1 MRTGTIVLGF
11 LILLSPPI
19 PGNAWSHG
27 GGGRG
32 GSAPRAAHYNPPNPP
47 HISQATQP
55 HYNQQKAPRSNQSV
69 FPEYSQQGSSNVY
82 RSRARQRLMNSKQAN
97 ANSGKIKPP
106 VHIGQVGSTRSQA
119 TTIANSKAQTNSIA
133 SATPGGTG
141 VSPTS
146 TGSTSQTTGSTTLA
160 STGTPATSIGTSPRT
175 SPAINSF
182 TRPVSIGTANPN
194 TIATGTSGGTSFLN
208 ATPTIATTG
217 SGQALNSYLSGGSG
231 ATNNGYGNHTRRNY
245 GYGRVYANRG
255 IRNSNYFG
263 QMRSLSR
270 LINDLNQLSR
280 GTVVNA
286 NHTTRI
292 RSDLLGVV
300 SATGRPPIQT
310 VHQLSMSLVNALPSR
325 TVPMMNT
332 GQLARD
338 LAVVMN
344 GNGMNMMQIQQAI
357 GNAQSVMHSSGVSQP
372 GIQSV
377 TQGLR
382 MVASRGNLASPLA
395 QFP

>member
-1 MRTGTIVLGF
+1 
-11 LILLSPPI
+11 
-19 PGNAWSHG
+19 
-27 GGGRG
+27 
-32 GSAPRAAHYNPPNPP
+32 
-47 HISQATQP
+47 
-55 HYNQQKAPRSNQSV
+55 
-69 FPEYSQQGSSNVY
+69 
-82 RSRARQRLMNSKQAN
+82 LMNSKQAN
-97 ANSGKIKPP
+97 ANSGTIKPP
-106 VHIGQVGSTRSQA
+106 VHIGQVGSTRSQG
-119 TTIANSKAQTNSIA
+119 TTTANSKAQTNSIA
-133 SATPGGTG
+133 SATPGSTG
-141 VSPTS
+141 VSTTS
-146 TGSTSQTTGSTTLA
+146 TGSALQTTGSMAPANTGNLATTL
-160 STGTPATSIGTSPRT
+160 GTSPRP
-175 SPAINSF
+175 SSAINS
-182 TRPVSIGTANPN
+182 TTGPVSIGTANPN
-194 TIATGTSGGTSFLN
+194 TIATGTRGGTAILN
-208 ATPTIATTG
+208 ANPTTATTG
-217 SGQALNSYLSGGSG
+217 SGQALNSYLSNGSG
-231 ATNNGYGNHTRRNY
+231 ATNSGYGNRPRRYY
-245 GYGRVYANRG
+245 GYGSVYANRG

-382 MVASRGNLASPLA
+382 LVASRGNLASPLA